1 MLLGRGPECA
11 RLSDLIEGVRASRG
25 GSLVLTGE
33 PGVGKSE
40 LLRWAADRV
49 PPARCLVAGGVES
62 ELELPFATLH
72 QLLRPVLGAV
82 DRLPVVQ
89 ARALNGA
96 LGSGPGTAQDRF
108 LVAVATLALLAE
120 CAGEAGLV
128 CFVDDAQWVDSAS
141 MGALE
146 FVARRL
152 DADGVAVI
160 FTARTSDSAGMVAPQ
175 VAAMPVAGLAVAD
188 AAALL
193 AQTTPG
199 LAEPV
204 ARRLIEASSG
214 NPLALLELP
223 TQLTSAQRRGEEPLP
238 EPLPVGREVQ
248 RAFAAA
254 AAPLSEDT
262 KSLLA
267 VAAADD
273 TGRLELIGRAAQL
286 LAVDLT
292 SLDSAE
298 EAGLI
303 RVIAG
308 RLEFRH
314 PLVRSAVYQQ
324 SPLAT
329 RRAAHRA
336 LAEVLD
342 DMENLDRRAWHLAAA
357 VTGPDEVAAT
367 ALESSAI
374 RARAR
379 SGPGPAAAALERAAV
394 LSADPEARGR
404 RLVSAAEASWTAGR
418 PANAIQLL
426 DRAEPL
432 LGDRAVR
439 SGLLG
444 LRGLTELSNGS
455 PESAYALLLGAAD
468 DAHDTHSALSWLAL
482 AGEAAWLAGDR
493 GRAVALGQKALESAP
508 FETAGDQVVADMLLG
523 VASVGS
529 GDWEVGC
536 GRMRRV
542 LRDTD
547 GDDDPLALF
556 RGALAALYLGDEVS
570 ARRLYGRAV
579 GLLRRI
585 GAIGLLATA
594 LDRLAFSEALAGQ
607 LADAWL
613 AASEGVRLARE
624 LGQQD
629 AAALAVLAL
638 VEAWRGQ
645 ADRCR
650 DHAAQALAQ
659 AEARGLGAV
668 AAGAY
673 WALGLLDLSLGRPA
687 EALARL
693 GPMVAG
699 HGLSHPTIALW
710 AIPDLIEAAARA
722 GDAQVGRAPLEQFS
736 TWTQRTGAPWSIAVA
751 HRGAALLGGGDLAS
765 FSEALE
771 YHDGNHR
778 LLDQARTQLCFGEA
792 LRRERRRIDAR
803 TQLRSALETFDRLGA
818 APWAE
823 RARAELRATGESVAR
838 PGSAPRDRLTPQE
851 LQITRLA
858 AGGASNP
865 EIAGQL
871 FVSRKTVEYHLH
883 NVFTKLG
890 IAGRLELVRLDLG

>member
-379 SGPGPAAAALERAAV
+379 SGPGPAAAALERA
-394 LSADPEARGR
+394 
-404 RLVSAAEASWTAGR
+404 
-418 PANAIQLL
+418 
-426 DRAEPL
+426 
-432 LGDRAVR
+432 R
-439 SGLLG
+439 S
-444 LRGLTELSNGS
+444 
-455 PESAYALLLGAAD
+455 
-468 DAHDTHSALSWLAL
+468 
-482 AGEAAWLAGDR
+482 
-493 GRAVALGQKALESAP
+493 
-508 FETAGDQVVADMLLG
+508 
-523 VASVGS
+523 
-529 GDWEVGC
+529 
-536 GRMRRV
+536 
-542 LRDTD
+542 
-547 GDDDPLALF
+547 
-556 RGALAALYLGDEVS
+556 
-570 ARRLYGRAV
+570 
-579 GLLRRI
+579 
-585 GAIGLLATA
+585 
-594 LDRLAFSEALAGQ
+594 
-607 LADAWL
+607 
-613 AASEGVRLARE
+613 
-624 LGQQD
+624 
-629 AAALAVLAL
+629 
-638 VEAWRGQ
+638 
-645 ADRCR
+645 
-650 DHAAQALAQ
+650 
-659 AEARGLGAV
+659 
-668 AAGAY
+668 
-673 WALGLLDLSLGRPA
+673 
-687 EALARL
+687 
-693 GPMVAG
+693 
-699 HGLSHPTIALW
+699 
-710 AIPDLIEAAARA
+710 
-722 GDAQVGRAPLEQFS
+722 
-736 TWTQRTGAPWSIAVA
+736 
-751 HRGAALLGGGDLAS
+751 
-765 FSEALE
+765 
-771 YHDGNHR
+771 
-778 LLDQARTQLCFGEA
+778 
-792 LRRERRRIDAR
+792 
-803 TQLRSALETFDRLGA
+803 
-818 APWAE
+818 
-823 RARAELRATGESVAR
+823 
-838 PGSAPRDRLTPQE
+838 
-851 LQITRLA
+851 
-858 AGGASNP
+858 
-865 EIAGQL
+865 
-871 FVSRKTVEYHLH
+871 
-883 NVFTKLG
+883 
-890 IAGRLELVRLDLG
+890 